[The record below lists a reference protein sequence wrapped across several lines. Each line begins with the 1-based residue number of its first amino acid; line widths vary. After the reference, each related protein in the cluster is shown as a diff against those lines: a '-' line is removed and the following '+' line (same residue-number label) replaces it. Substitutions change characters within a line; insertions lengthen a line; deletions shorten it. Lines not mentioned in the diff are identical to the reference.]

1 MCAAVDIIG
10 KKVGEVLSLPPSP
23 HWWKVQHAPVDSDME
38 CPLLG
43 HPRGEHSTLAHIP
56 AFPNCG
62 WHPPLME
69 RCSAPAASWQ
79 QEEEEAVK
87 EVNEARL
94 FLVFQECIQTT
105 PGQSGQPLPN
115 KLPGKP
121 AEAQWP
127 VAGNPIVLIPHLF
140 PPSRVDD
147 HQPQT
152 SFPYPPPQGPI
163 LLGPELISGLFGGG
177 VAREILPPPWPTL
190 VSCWQPNCFPRDTRG

>member
-10 KKVGEVLSLPPSP
+10 KKVDEVLSLPPSP

-79 QEEEEAVK
+79 EEEEEEAVK

-94 FLVFQECIQTT
+94 SC
-105 PGQSGQPLPN
+105 
-115 KLPGKP
+115 
-121 AEAQWP
+121 
-127 VAGNPIVLIPHLF
+127 
-140 PPSRVDD
+140 
-147 HQPQT
+147 
-152 SFPYPPPQGPI
+152 
-163 LLGPELISGLFGGG
+163 LLGVHPNHTWAVRPASSEQTAWQARRSTVASGWESNILISAPFS
-177 VAREILPPPWPTL
+177 ATP
-190 VSCWQPNCFPRDTRG
+190 S